1 MAWRRGQAY
10 GQDLRDRILAAKG
23 SARAVAA
30 QFLVSVS
37 YVVKARQRRA
47 RQGEVTSG
55 PQRSHTPRKLALLH
69 EAIAAYAAEHPDATV
84 EELRAWLLAEHGTYA
99 SAGLMWNT
107 LNRLGLTFKK
117 RRSAPLNRSVPISL
131 RPAGPGASCNRS

>member
-10 GQDLRDRILAAKG
+10 SQDLRDRILSAEG

-37 YVVKARQRRA
+37 YVVKVRQRRE
-47 RQGEVTSG
+47 RRGEITPG
-55 PQRSHTPRKLALLH
+55 PQHSHTPRKLAALH
-69 EAIAAYAAEHPDATV
+69 EAIAAYAAEHADTTI
-84 EELRAWLLAEHGTYA
+84 EEFRAWLRAEHATYA

-107 LNRLGLTFKK
+107 LDRLGLTFKK
-117 RRSAPLNRSVPISL
+117 RRSVRPNRSVPT
-131 RPAGPGASCNRS
+131 